1 MIQRIFRRKIYDKI
15 LKWKEENQGKT
26 ALLIEGARRVGK
38 STVVEEFARKE
49 YQSCIIIDFNKA
61 RKEVK
66 DLFEDLMDMDLLF
79 LKLQQTY
86 HVELVDRNSVIV
98 FDEVQQCPL
107 ARQAIK
113 YLVQDGRYDYIE
125 TGSLISIKKNTKD
138 ITIPSEET
146 RVNMHP
152 MDFEEFR
159 WALGDNTSI
168 PFIKSFFE
176 KRIPLGVAHRTKQR
190 DLRLYMLVGG

>member
-1 MIQRIFRRKIYDKI
+1 MERR
-15 LKWKEENQGKT
+15 ESRET

-66 DLFEDLMDMDLLF
+66 IFEDLMDMDLLF

-98 FDEVQQCPL
+98 SMKCSNAHLL
-107 ARQAIK
+107 AKPSNTLYKMVVTTILRQ
-113 YLVQDGRYDYIE
+113 V
-125 TGSLISIKKNTKD
+125 
-138 ITIPSEET
+138 
-146 RVNMHP
+146 H
-152 MDFEEFR
+152 
-159 WALGDNTSI
+159 
-168 PFIKSFFE
+168 
-176 KRIPLGVAHRTKQR
+176 
-190 DLRLYMLVGG
+190 

>member
-66 DLFEDLMDMDLLF
+66 DLFEDLMEIGRA
-79 LKLQQTY
+79 
-86 HVELVDRNSVIV
+86 HV
-98 FDEVQQCPL
+98 
-107 ARQAIK
+107 
-113 YLVQDGRYDYIE
+113 
-125 TGSLISIKKNTKD
+125 
-138 ITIPSEET
+138 
-146 RVNMHP
+146 
-152 MDFEEFR
+152 
-159 WALGDNTSI
+159 
-168 PFIKSFFE
+168 
-176 KRIPLGVAHRTKQR
+176 
-190 DLRLYMLVGG
+190 

>member
-26 ALLIEGARRVGK
+26 ALLIEGPRRVGK

-125 TGSLISIKKNTKD
+125 TGSLSSSSRSNKKLT
-138 ITIPSEET
+138 PLYVGW
-146 RVNMHP
+146 RY
-152 MDFEEFR
+152 
-159 WALGDNTSI
+159 ATS
-168 PFIKSFFE
+168 
-176 KRIPLGVAHRTKQR
+176 HQH
-190 DLRLYMLVGG
+190 LY

>member
-15 LKWKEENQGKT
+15 LKGKT

-125 TGSLISIKKNTKD
+125 TGSLSSSSRSNKKLT
-138 ITIPSEET
+138 PLYVGW
-146 RVNMHP
+146 RY
-152 MDFEEFR
+152 
-159 WALGDNTSI
+159 ATS
-168 PFIKSFFE
+168 
-176 KRIPLGVAHRTKQR
+176 HQH
-190 DLRLYMLVGG
+190 LY

>member
-66 DLFEDLMDMDLLF
+66 IFEDLMDMDLLF

-98 FDEVQQCPL
+98 SMKCSNAHLL
-107 ARQAIK
+107 AKPSNTLYKMVVTTILRQ
-113 YLVQDGRYDYIE
+113 V
-125 TGSLISIKKNTKD
+125 
-138 ITIPSEET
+138 
-146 RVNMHP
+146 H
-152 MDFEEFR
+152 
-159 WALGDNTSI
+159 
-168 PFIKSFFE
+168 
-176 KRIPLGVAHRTKQR
+176 
-190 DLRLYMLVGG
+190 

>member
-66 DLFEDLMDMDLLF
+66 DLFEDLMDIDLLF

-98 FDEVQQCPL
+98 FDEVQMHDVERADMQERAL
-107 ARQAIK
+107 
-113 YLVQDGRYDYIE
+113 LVKLE
-125 TGSLISIKKNTKD
+125 
-138 ITIPSEET
+138 IPDDPELDELVKPS
-146 RVNMHP
+146 
-152 MDFEEFR
+152 D
-159 WALGDNTSI
+159 
-168 PFIKSFFE
+168 
-176 KRIPLGVAHRTKQR
+176 QR
-190 DLRLYMLVGG
+190 DHDQ

>member
-98 FDEVQQCPL
+98 SMKCSNAHLL
-107 ARQAIK
+107 AKPSNTLYKMVVTTILRQ
-113 YLVQDGRYDYIE
+113 VR
-125 TGSLISIKKNTKD
+125 
-138 ITIPSEET
+138 
-146 RVNMHP
+146 
-152 MDFEEFR
+152 
-159 WALGDNTSI
+159 
-168 PFIKSFFE
+168 
-176 KRIPLGVAHRTKQR
+176 
-190 DLRLYMLVGG
+190 